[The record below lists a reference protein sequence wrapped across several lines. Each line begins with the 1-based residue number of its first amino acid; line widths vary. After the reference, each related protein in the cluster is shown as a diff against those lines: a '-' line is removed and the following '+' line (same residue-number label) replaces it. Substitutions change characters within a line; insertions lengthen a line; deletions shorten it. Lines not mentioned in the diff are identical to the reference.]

1 MCMVK
6 STRLKINKENISET
20 LFKNLCLGYTSGV
33 FFHIILRREHL
44 CIDAHVFVFSLV
56 NKSTVVK

>member
-1 MCMVK
+1 MVK

-33 FFHIILRREHL
+33 FFFHIILRREHL

>member
-1 MCMVK
+1 MVK

-20 LFKNLCLGYTSGV
+20 LFKNLCLGYISGV
-33 FFHIILRREHL
+33 FFHINLRREHL

-56 NKSTVVK
+56 N